1 MDIIGNDRELVRLL
15 IEYLKLDC
23 SFGKL
28 KVYGILLVFV
38 LKTNQKERRVKN
50 ASIFCMLLVFII

>member
-38 LKTNQKERRVKN
+38 LKTNQKENVLKMHQFF
-50 ASIFCMLLVFII
+50 ACAFSYL